1 MSHEGV
7 CDTRELHSLLSDLL
21 ALDPLVYLGR
31 ETLDSKRT
39 RAAGLKKRR
48 QKESY
53 KASKERVTAVEE
65 YVLPDYGLGDLEA
78 FSCDYLHIPALTIVS
93 QIVKEGHRKMAE
105 YKKSPEFV
113 DFISKTCPTSLYPR
127 RNLSQSILGRLGT
140 PSVEI
145 FMLLWRHWHATR
157 QSLLPPESAKVITS
171 VATAGSGEKG
181 EWPVVWDALGV
192 KYPSALVLKTILKN
206 GFTGRNSHPPRP
218 GDVCVYYDETAEKAT
233 WAAVSED
240 LYQQLRKNSNGFG
253 KARAIFHHGCIS
265 HHDSV
270 TPDGAI
276 VEGWADHEHWN
287 MLYCM
292 AMARHALDFLETG
305 GTLVLKV
312 RIFKEDRTLH
322 LVSLLACCFDEY
334 WIHPNPRIQA
344 EFAFFVGTKFFGE
357 KHPDVV
363 NVKKILRTSTSYE
376 PEKLTCHDLVTHPTY
391 KMALH
396 RASEVRREMQRYND
410 HVTFIMLNIIY
421 WIDQEEKFPY
431 KWIDRQHTYAYV
443 HVKQKLEAL
452 YKEIPV
458 TIDGQLISAIETQI
472 QHIKITLTTT
482 EKDRLHD
489 YITNFELAKFR

>member
-7 CDTRELHSLLSDLL
+7 YDTRDLHSLLSDLL
-21 ALDPLVYLGR
+21 ALDPVVYLGR

-39 RAAGLKKRR
+39 QAARLQKHR
-48 QKESY
+48 QKERY
-53 KASKERVTAVEE
+53 QERITAVKE
-65 YVLPDYGLGDLEA
+65 YVLPDYGLGNLEA
-78 FSCDYLHIPALTIVS
+78 FSCDYLHKPALTAVS
-93 QIVKEGHRKMAE
+93 QMVKEGHCKMAD

-113 DFISKTCPTSLYPR
+113 EFISKTCPTSLYPR
-127 RNLSQSILGRLGT
+127 RNFSKSILSRLGT

-145 FMLLWRHWHATR
+145 FMLLWRHWQATR
-157 QSLLPPESAKVITS
+157 QSLLPPESARVITS

-192 KYPSALVLKTILKN
+192 KYQSALVLKTILGKN
-206 GFTGRNSHPPRP
+206 GLTGRNSHPPRP
-218 GDVCVYYDETAEKAT
+218 GDVCIYYDETADRAT

-240 LYQQLRKNSNGFG
+240 LYQQLRQSSDGFG

-312 RIFKEDRTLH
+312 RIFKDERTLH
-322 LVSLLACCFDEY
+322 LVSLLACCFGDY

-344 EFAFFVGTKFFGE
+344 EFAFSSEPGFWETNI
-357 KHPDVV
+357 PTW
-363 NVKKILRTSTSYE
+363 LTSRKSSQ
-376 PEKLTCHDLVTHPTY
+376 K
-391 KMALH
+391 A
-396 RASEVRREMQRYND
+396 RRMSQQN
-410 HVTFIMLNIIY
+410 
-421 WIDQEEKFPY
+421 
-431 KWIDRQHTYAYV
+431 
-443 HVKQKLEAL
+443 
-452 YKEIPV
+452 
-458 TIDGQLISAIETQI
+458 
-472 QHIKITLTTT
+472 
-482 EKDRLHD
+482 
-489 YITNFELAKFR
+489 

>member
-7 CDTRELHSLLSDLL
+7 YDTRDLHSLLSDLL
-21 ALDPLVYLGR
+21 ALDPVVYLGSR
-31 ETLDSKRT
+31 TLDSKRT
-39 RAAGLKKRR
+39 QAARLQKCR
-48 QKESY
+48 QKELY
-53 KASKERVTAVEE
+53 SKRVVSDTKD

-78 FSCDYLHIPALTIVS
+78 FSCDYLHIPALTAVS
-93 QIVKEGHRKMAE
+93 QMVKEGHCKMAD

-113 DFISKTCPTSLYPR
+113 EFISKTCPTSLYPR
-127 RNLSQSILGRLGT
+127 RNLSKSILSRLGT

-145 FMLLWRHWHATR
+145 FMLLWRHWQATR
-157 QSLLPPESAKVITS
+157 QSLLPPESARVITS

-192 KYPSALVLKTILKN
+192 KYQSALVLKTILGKN
-206 GFTGRNSHPPRP
+206 GLTGRNSHPPRP
-218 GDVCVYYDETAEKAT
+218 GDVCIYYDETADRAT

-240 LYQQLRKNSNGFG
+240 LYQQLHKKSTD

-292 AMARHALDFLETG
+292 AMARHALDFLEKD

-322 LVSLLACCFDEY
+322 LVSLLACCFGDY

-344 EFAFFVGTKFFGE
+344 EFAFFVGTRFLGD
-357 KHPDVV
+357 KHPDVAD
-363 NVKKILRTSTSYE
+363 VKEILAKSTSFE
-376 PEKLTCHDLVTHPTY
+376 PEELTCHKLVTHKKYET
-391 KMALH
+391 ALH
-396 RASEVRREMQRYND
+396 RASEVRREMQRYYD
-410 HVTFIMLNIIY
+410 HVTFVMLNIIY
-421 WIDQEEKFPY
+421 WIGQEQKFPY
-431 KWIDRQHTYAYV
+431 DELEKKLKALHT
-443 HVKQKLEAL
+443 
-452 YKEIPV
+452 EIPV
-458 TIDGQLISAIETQI
+458 TIDGQLINAIETQI
-472 QHIKITLTTT
+472 QHIKKTLTPT
-482 EKDRLHD
+482 EKGRLHD
-489 YITNFELAKFR
+489 YITNFELEKFR